1 MAVKLF
7 FNLIFIFA
15 GPVLN
20 RSEGA
25 GLCAVSAW
33 VSVCLSV
40 CLITSR
46 TVRKN
51 QCLNQC
57 VFEESAELH
66 LDRVEE
72 RITFSPST
80 VSLMHVDMK
89 P

>member
-1 MAVKLF
+1 MAVTLF
-7 FNLIFIFA
+7 FNLIFIFV

-40 CLITSR
+40 
-46 TVRKN
+46 
-51 QCLNQC
+51 CLNQC